1 MALLF
6 GKPVAD
12 KILRK
17 IRAKITEQKLAPGL
31 GVILVGDD
39 PASHLY
45 VGFKEKAA
53 EKVGIRLEKN
63 LLPAQAS
70 VSEVFQ
76 AIDAYNAREDIHGIL
91 VQIPLPPGFPTDE
104 IIDRI
109 APEKDTDGFHQKTM
123 ERFMGGDITA
133 CPVFPR
139 AVFELLLSTGAN
151 LSGKV
156 GLVLANSEILGK
168 MMGKVLSSF
177 GMVGDYI
184 LASEEEG
191 LRGKKIGEADVIVTA
206 CGLPG
211 LITGSMVR
219 EGVIIIDGGITER
232 EGKVV
237 GDVDRKSVLEKGTM
251 LSPVPGGVGP
261 VTVACLLARVTEA
274 ALKKAH

>member
-31 GVILVGDD
+31 AVILVGDD
-39 PASHLY
+39 SASHLY

-53 EKVGIRLEKN
+53 EKVGIRLEKS
-63 LLPAQAS
+63 LLPATAS

-76 AIDAYNAREDIHGIL
+76 AIDAYNDREDIHGIL
-91 VQIPLPPGFPTDE
+91 VQIPLPPGFPTDK
-104 IIDRI
+104 IINRI
-109 APEKDTDGFHQKTM
+109 LPEKDTDGFHQKTL
-123 ERFMGGDITA
+123 ERFLAGDITA

-151 LSGKV
+151 LSGKA
-156 GLVLANSEILGK
+156 GLVLANSEVLGK

-177 GMVGDYI
+177 GMEGDYI
-184 LASEEEG
+184 LSSEDEG
-191 LRGKKIGEADVIVTA
+191 LRQRRVKEADVIVTA

-211 LITGSMVR
+211 LITGSIVK

-237 GDVDRKSVLEKGTM
+237 GDVDRESVLEKAVT

-274 ALKKAH
+274 ALKKTH